1 MFPLFVSSCHSNF
14 TDFLTVI
21 ASLIAE
27 MIWSPGNWA
36 DCLVHN
42 LDCTVNWLI
51 CFFFF
56 TKIDENKEERDVI
69 CVRMMGVVE
78 RYE

>member
-1 MFPLFVSSCHSNF
+1 MFPFFVSSCHSNF

-27 MIWSPGNWA
+27 IIWSPGNWA

-51 CFFFF
+51 CFFFH
-56 TKIDENKEERDVI
+56 KNRRVQRGERCYLCENDGR
-69 CVRMMGVVE
+69 C
-78 RYE
+78 

>member
-1 MFPLFVSSCHSNF
+1 MFPFFVSSCHSNF

-27 MIWSPGNWA
+27 IIWSPGNWA

-51 CFFFF
+51 CFFFH
-56 TKIDENKEERDVI
+56 KNRREQRGERCYLCANDGR
-69 CVRMMGVVE
+69 C
-78 RYE
+78 

>member
-1 MFPLFVSSCHSNF
+1 MFPFFVSSCHSNF

-56 TKIDENKEERDVI
+56 HKNRREQRGERCYLCANDGR
-69 CVRMMGVVE
+69 C
-78 RYE
+78 